1 VSEAIAALVGG
12 VIGALL
18 ALGGSLW
25 RDWHITAVSLS
36 IRTIR
41 WYSRLV
47 RDAPALDGYRDIA
60 LKAGGNANERRFTI
74 ELRRFG
80 RLATESPL
88 HEFPF
93 RFADPKIRDLSREA
107 SKRVLGA
114 LVEVRHRINR
124 GEKLNV
130 ERYLKENV
138 TPVFLELRQR
148 LEEKLSLPR
157 RVTRLRRHLFHVDI
171 LDGPFREP

>member
-1 VSEAIAALVGG
+1 VSEGIAALLGG
-12 VIGALL
+12 VVGAFL

-25 RDWHITAVSLS
+25 RDWHTTAVSLS

-41 WYSRLV
+41 WYSRLL
-47 RDAPALDGYRDIA
+47 RDAPALDGYREMA
-60 LKAGGNANERRFTI
+60 LKARGDATARRFTM

-107 SKRVLGA
+107 GQRVLGA
-114 LVEVRHRINR
+114 LVDVQHRINR
-124 GEKLNV
+124 GEKLHV
-130 ERYLKENV
+130 EKYLKENV
-138 TPVFLELRQR
+138 TPLFLELRKR
-148 LEEKLSLPR
+148 LEDKLSLPR
-157 RVTRLRRHLFHVDI
+157 RLTRFQRQLFHVDM